1 MNVIHLLDAADINNF
16 CRDSLQLTASDSQIF
31 TNRFDS
37 FLPLTV
43 VHESDYYDRDWT
55 SMLAEHYSTIFGRFP
70 RVVDRLHIFGGTLDK
85 TEVIFQVDKYQDCY
99 FGFITIYPCRP
110 RCFGRSLLSADRLNL
125 KPGVLTCENQV
136 HLAGTPLKINAFPF
150 SGQDAKLLSC
160 AHIAI
165 WQVARYFSTKYG
177 YYGEHYQAD
186 IARVCENPS
195 FGRSVPTQGLH
206 WSQMLAGLNALRLR
220 PVIYDDSTDLWQ
232 MARKYLISGI
242 PVILGGVHSSGQGH
256 AVVGVGL
263 KNPNDIKFD
272 IIVNDDNYL
281 PYGVMSVSPNN
292 CSIKICDLQ
301 FVIAPLYTKIVLPI
315 ESAEKH
321 AQVIESDQQF
331 GTGAHGLKDI
341 CLDRRV
347 FLSSSRTYKKSLC
360 QRSGLGVFEILART
374 EAFPKFVWIV
384 EYFERAKPDEVVAE
398 YVLDATTSEH
408 DYFSFILLKYQ
419 SRVWKNDRTDS
430 QINRV
435 KYYDMPASPPWPAFE
450 GHLWH

>member
-1 MNVIHLLDAADINNF
+1 MNVVHLSEVADIDRL
-16 CRDSLQLTASDSQIF
+16 CRNSLQLRASDVRAFAS
-31 TNRFDS
+31 RFEA

-55 SMLAEHYSTIFGRFP
+55 SMLSEHYSTIFGRFP
-70 RVVDRLHIFGGTLDK
+70 RVVDRLHIFDGRREEK
-85 TEVIFQVDKYQDCY
+85 EIIFQPDKYQDCY
-99 FGFITIYPCRP
+99 YGFITIYPCRP

-125 KPGVLTCENQV
+125 KPGILSCENTV
-136 HLAGTPLKINAFPF
+136 HLAGIPLTINAFPF

-177 YYGEHYQAD
+177 HYGEHYQAD
-186 IARVCENPS
+186 IARVCEDPS
-195 FGRSVPTQGLH
+195 FGRAVPTQGLH

-220 PVIYDDSTDLWQ
+220 PIIYDNSTDVRQ
-232 MARKYLISGI
+232 IASKYLISGI

-263 KNPNDIKFD
+263 KNPSDINSD
-272 IIVNDDNYL
+272 IIVNDDNFL
-281 PYGVMSVSPNN
+281 SYGVMSASPDN
-292 CSIKICDLQ
+292 CSIRICDLQ

-321 AQVIESDQQF
+321 AQVIESDEQF
-331 GTGAHGLKDI
+331 GIRAHGPQDI
-341 CLDRRV
+341 CLDKRV

-360 QRSGLGVFEILART
+360 QRQGLGVFEILART

-384 EYFERAKPDEVVAE
+384 EYYDREKPDQVVAE

-408 DYFSFILLKYQ
+408 DLYSFILLKYLN
-419 SRVWKNDRTDS
+419 RVWKNDRTDS
-430 QINRV
+430 QTNRIV
-435 KYYDMPASPPWPAFE
+435 YYDTPVTAPWQVFD
-450 GHLWH
+450 GHLFH